1 MPTLPTTE
9 TIYSHDYR
17 PAENTN
23 HTKDKT
29 NDDFKMSQRATINVD
44 VECMVFFS
52 SLLLAVPTLW
62 SQSDISH
69 KQTSRLIVKQPSTTG
84 DAMFFY
90 LIFIKMEL
98 KR

>member
-44 VECMVFFS
+44 VKWS
-52 SLLLAVPTLW
+52 TLGTHKHGLLQLPALGCPDTLVT
-62 SQSDISH
+62 I
-69 KQTSRLIVKQPSTTG
+69 
-84 DAMFFY
+84 
-90 LIFIKMEL
+90 
-98 KR
+98 